1 MQTIFAQKTATRAE
15 ILTEITGTINRSKRG
30 GPCYTSEGLKTYIG
44 QRRFDISLLL
54 HRNVIARPTSVTRKL
69 RHYVRFGATACLACL
84 KGLDKGVTAKQHV
97 LEGRPAGVGACK
109 PMKRLKDQRHELGN
123 RVSDL
128 VSKQFRCT
136 GKKESG
142 MELKIL
148 PTKPNLKNK
157 HFR

>member
-15 ILTEITGTINRSKRG
+15 IFTEITGTINR
-30 GPCYTSEGLKTYIG
+30 
-44 QRRFDISLLL
+44 
-54 HRNVIARPTSVTRKL
+54 NVIARPTAVTRKL

-84 KGLDKGVTAKQHV
+84 RGLDKGVTAKQHV